1 MTDAAVND
9 EGYVVASTD
18 IITAGKQH
26 MTIEQRYIPP
36 LDGTADEVDGF
47 DMSMCRQIAEVLV
60 KYYPGYDWFVMGESR
75 QGIVA
80 FSIPDLMGPT
90 LKQVIRL
97 SQFSDL
103 TPKLIRDTGGAM
115 LERMGLRRGPM
126 DRAEYEA
133 QKLNRHLFDFG
144 DVKQ

>member
-1 MTDAAVND
+1 MTDTVVSD
-9 EGYVVASTD
+9 EGRLVSSTD
-18 IITAGKQH
+18 IITPGNQH

-36 LDGTADEVDGF
+36 LDGTVDEVDRY
-47 DMSMCRQIAEVLV
+47 DMSMARAIAEVLV
-60 KYYPGYDWFVMGESR
+60 KSYPGYDWFVMGESR

-97 SQFSDL
+97 AQFSDL
-103 TPKLIRDTGGAM
+103 NPKLIRDTGGQM

-133 QKLNRHLFDFG
+133 AKKRRVTFDFG

>member
-1 MTDAAVND
+1 MAEVD
-9 EGYVVASTD
+9 EGRLVSSQEIVGP
-18 IITAGKQH
+18 GKRN
-26 MTIEQRYIPP
+26 MTIEQRYTPP
-36 LDGTADEVDGF
+36 LDGTDDQVGRY
-47 DMSMCRQIAEVLV
+47 DMSMARAIAEVLV
-60 KYYPGYDWFVMGESR
+60 KEYYGYDWYVMAESR
-75 QGIVA
+75 QGIIA

-97 SQFSDL
+97 AQHADL
-103 TPKLIRDTGGAM
+103 NKNLIKDTGGQM

-133 QKLNRHLFDFG
+133 AKLRRLTFDFG

>member
-1 MTDAAVND
+1 MSGAVGD
-9 EGYVVASTD
+9 EGSIVSSTE
-18 IITAGKQH
+18 IVTAGKQH

-36 LDGTADEVDGF
+36 LDGTVDEVDGF
-47 DMSMCRQIAEVLV
+47 DMSMARAIAEVLV
-60 KYYPGYDWFVMGESR
+60 HYYPGYDWYVMGESR

-97 SQFSDL
+97 AQFSDL
-103 TPKLIRDTGGAM
+103 NKKLIRDTGGAM

-126 DRAEYEA
+126 DRAEYA
-133 QKLNRHLFDFG
+133 RAKASRHLFDFG

>member
-1 MTDAAVND
+1 MSDLE
-9 EGYVVASTD
+9 EGVLVSSQE
-18 IITAGKQH
+18 IVTAGKQG

-36 LDGTADEVDGF
+36 LDGTVDEVDGF
-47 DMSMCRQIAEVLV
+47 DMKMAREIAEVLV
-60 KYYPGYDWFVMGESR
+60 RYYPGYDWYVMGESR

-97 SQFSDL
+97 AQFSDL
-103 TPKLIRDTGGAM
+103 NPKLIRDTGGAM

-133 QKLNRHLFDFG
+133 AKLRRVTFDFG